1 MKAVFA
7 VLLGLMISA
16 APAFAQETADES
28 ESGLSVPRMVSL
40 RSNLINARS
49 GPGAR
54 YPIEWVYMQKEN
66 APGYPAFAGRVR
78 NPGCTNPCFPAVVR
92 LK

>member
-49 GPGAR
+49 GPAR
-54 YPIEWVYMQKEN
+54 VI
-66 APGYPAFAGRVR
+66 R
-78 NPGCTNPCFPAVVR
+78 
-92 LK
+92 

>member
-49 GPGAR
+49 GPGRALSDR
-54 YPIEWVYMQKEN
+54 VGLYAERR
-66 APGYPAFAGRVR
+66 AGGNYRRV
-78 NPGCTNPCFPAVVR
+78 
-92 LK
+92 